1 MNAENARQCLTD
13 IGCSP
18 DRINHLAEL
27 VEAGKLSEAKQRLRC
42 LRCDLMEELH
52 LCQRRVD
59 QLDWLIRETERANTA
74 RQGGC
79 LPVRR
84 MDVRGQQLHH

>member
-18 DRINHLAEL
+18 DRIDRLAEL
-27 VEAGKLSEAKQRLRC
+27 VEAGRLTEAKQRLRC

-52 LCQRRVD
+52 VCQRRVD
-59 QLDWLIRETERANTA
+59 QVDWLIRETERANTEKTA
-74 RQGGC
+74 GRI
-79 LPVRR
+79 
-84 MDVRGQQLHH
+84 

>member
-18 DRINHLAEL
+18 EKIRHLAEL
-27 VEAGKLSEAKQRLRC
+27 MEAGRLKEAKQRLRC

-52 LCQRRVD
+52 ICQRRVD
-59 QLDWLIRETERANTA
+59 QLDWLIRETERADTGKTA
-74 RQGGC
+74 GSI
-79 LPVRR
+79 
-84 MDVRGQQLHH
+84 